1 MKLNTFSPA
10 VVLFCLYGPQ
20 SSMKKKD
27 LEKLWQKYFSL
38 WKKYIDQGHTLII
51 GGDLNC
57 AVGTELGLVNND
69 SSKNKSGEM
78 LIKAVKELNL
88 HVMNRMEP
96 GDHRT
101 HVDRSSESSSRCL
114 DCNRKTVLLLWVLLL
129 SSL

>member
-1 MKLNTFSPA
+1 
-10 VVLFCLYGPQ
+10 
-20 SSMKKKD
+20 MKKKD

-51 GGDLNC
+51 GRDLNC
-57 AVGTELGLVNND
+57 AVGTELGMVNND

-78 LIKAVKELNL
+78 LIKAVKELKL

-96 GDHRT
+96 GDHCT

-114 DCNRKTVLLLWVLLL
+114 DYLITNNIKAVQEMRVDN
-129 SSL
+129 